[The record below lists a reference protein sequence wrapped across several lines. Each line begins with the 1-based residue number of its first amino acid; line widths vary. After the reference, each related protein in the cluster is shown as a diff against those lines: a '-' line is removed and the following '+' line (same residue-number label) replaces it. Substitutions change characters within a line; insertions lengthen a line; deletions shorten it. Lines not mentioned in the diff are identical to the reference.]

1 MVVVVVVDAAP
12 AVPCYDVV
20 RRRRLPI
27 RDAAAATCTV
37 SLLRVIYV
45 VGCGGRGVATAGG
58 TGDASPVRPTMSP
71 YIKMTTVCLRS

>member
-37 SLLRVIYV
+37 SLLRVI
-45 VGCGGRGVATAGG
+45 
-58 TGDASPVRPTMSP
+58 
-71 YIKMTTVCLRS
+71 